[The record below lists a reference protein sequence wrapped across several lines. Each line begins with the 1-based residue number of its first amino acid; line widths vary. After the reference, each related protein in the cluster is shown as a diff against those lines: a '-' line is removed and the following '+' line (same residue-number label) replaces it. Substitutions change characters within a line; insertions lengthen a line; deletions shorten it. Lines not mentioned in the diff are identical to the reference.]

1 MPIITFIEF
10 NGTEH
15 VVDAEAG
22 RSLMQAA
29 VDNGVPGIV
38 ADCGGCCSCGTC
50 HCYVENAQAHAIPAA
65 EHAEQSMLEGLLE
78 PGPNSRLAC
87 QITVTAEMGGLTVRL
102 PASQF

>member
-1 MPIITFIEF
+1 MPTITFIEF

-15 VVDAEAG
+15 VVDAEPG

-50 HCYVENAQAHAIPAA
+50 HCYVDDHAGSGIPAP
-65 EHAEQSMLEGLLE
+65 ESAEQSMLEGLLDPAE
-78 PGPNSRLAC
+78 NSRLAC
-87 QITVTAEMGGLTVRL
+87 QITVTANMTGLTVRL